1 MVSPHDV
8 IEIKE
13 TKQNRAQ
20 HGTFP
25 IAMDHKR

>member
-1 MVSPHDV
+1 MVSLHDAT
-8 IEIKE
+8 EIKE
-13 TKQNRAQ
+13 TKQNRAH